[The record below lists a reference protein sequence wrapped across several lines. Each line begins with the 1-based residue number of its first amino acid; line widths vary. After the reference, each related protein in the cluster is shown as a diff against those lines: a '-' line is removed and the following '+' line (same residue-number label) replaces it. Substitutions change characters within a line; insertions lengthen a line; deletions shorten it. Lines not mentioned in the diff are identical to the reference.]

1 MNDLMSH
8 SRAVS
13 SAPVPVSESLLAT
26 ILFDPVRM
34 NALQSFAEMMA
45 KGIVAVP
52 KHLQGKPADCMA
64 IVLQAYQW
72 RMNPYAVAQKTHI
85 TQSGA
90 LGYEAQLINA
100 VIVNSGALADRP
112 EYEWLGDWDKILG
125 RVEERQG
132 QNGGKFYVAT
142 WKRDEEAGLGVI
154 VTARIA
160 GEREPRSVRVMM
172 SQAFP
177 RFSTQWATDPQQ
189 QLTYLSLR
197 KFARRYVP
205 DAILGVYTAEELA
218 EAANDDEVLDP
229 LVPTQPRG
237 PQRKSD
243 KPLPMVDEVLREQ
256 PARQP
261 AQTVDQATGEITSAP
276 APAPAAPSA
285 AAGSGGPVNQITPN
299 QVTYLRKKLQT
310 SGLPEEA
317 ICQRFHVASIELLS
331 VEQFD
336 ELKSEL
342 LQSA

>member
-1 MNDLMSH
+1 MNDLITP
-8 SRAVS
+8 SRA
-13 SAPVPVSESLLAT
+13 APAAPLSDNILAT
-26 ILFDPVRM
+26 ILFDPSRM

-52 KHLQGKPADCMA
+52 KHLQGKPADCLA

-72 RMNPYAVAQKTHI
+72 HMNPYAVAQKTHI

-90 LGYEAQLINA
+90 LGFEAQLINA
-100 VIVNSGALADRP
+100 VIVNSGSLAERP
-112 EYEWLGDWDKILG
+112 EYQWLGDWDKILG
-125 RVEERQG
+125 RIEERQG
-132 QNGGKFYVAT
+132 QSGGKYYVAT
-142 WKRDEEAGLGVI
+142 WKRDDEVGLGVI

-160 GEREPRSVRVMM
+160 GEREPRSVKVMM
-172 SQAFP
+172 SQAYP

-189 QLTYLSLR
+189 QLSYLSLR

-205 DAILGVYTAEELA
+205 DAILGVYTAEEIS
-218 EAANDDEVLDP
+218 EAHDAGDVLDP
-229 LVPTQPRG
+229 SPLMSTQPRG

-243 KPLPMVDEVLREQ
+243 KSLPMVDEVVRDQ

-261 AQTVDQATGEITSAP
+261 AETVDPATGEITPGPSAT
-276 APAPAAPSA
+276 SA
-285 AAGSGGPVNQITPN
+285 AATDERPINQITSN

-310 SGLPEEA
+310 SGIAEEE
-317 ICQRFHVASIELLS
+317 ICQRFHVANIELLS

-336 ELKSEL
+336 EVKSEL